1 MGNEEPSGQQAVEP
15 VLSAAEGVHPEDIA
29 DWKKV
34 MEEANAD

>member
-15 VLSAAEGVHPEDIA
+15 VLSAAETA
-29 DWKKV
+29 DRLEACWKKV